1 VPRLRQPQGAG
12 ASSPGHEAPLSAA
25 AIGLSENPDLKLDLS
40 AVSLVCVTVSR
51 QIELGVTGE
60 TSGCRSSH
68 VASPPVAVQQIISP
82 VDGSVYAERTT
93 ASPDQIEAA
102 LARAHAAQRGWRATP
117 IAERA
122 EIVERMVAHMLS
134 VVDGVSEE
142 LAWQMGRPISHAPF
156 EINRGFQERAR
167 HMVSIAAESL
177 ADVAAPAK
185 DGFTRFIRKDP
196 VGTVLVVAPW
206 NYPYLTSV
214 NSIVPA
220 LLAGNTII
228 LKHATQTLLCAERYS
243 EAMRAAGIPDGV
255 FQHLH
260 ATHSDVAAMIGDERI
275 GFVVFTGS
283 VEGGHSIQ
291 RTAGE
296 RFIGTGME
304 LGGKDPSYVRA
315 DCDLAYAIAE
325 NVDGAFFNA
334 GQSCCSIERI
344 YIAAPVYD
352 AFVEGFVDLARR
364 YVLGNPLDPAT
375 TLGPMVTTKAAEFVR
390 GQIAEAIGQGARAL
404 VTEAEFANSNPGTP
418 YLAPVVLTDVDHSMR
433 VMVEES
439 FGPVIGLMK
448 VESDEEAIQ
457 LMNDSPYGLTA
468 SIWTNDIEA
477 ALAIGDRVETGT
489 WYMNRCDYV
498 DPALVWTGV
507 KDTGRGV
514 ALSVLGFDAFTRPK
528 SFHLKSL

>member
-1 VPRLRQPQGAG
+1 V
-12 ASSPGHEAPLSAA
+12 
-25 AIGLSENPDLKLDLS
+25 AI
-40 AVSLVCVTVSR
+40 
-51 QIELGVTGE
+51 
-60 TSGCRSSH
+60 
-68 VASPPVAVQQIISP
+68 QQIISP

-93 ASPDQIEAA
+93 ATPAQIETV
-102 LARAHAAQRGWRATP
+102 LARAQAAQAGWRATP
-117 IAERA
+117 LAERVA
-122 EIVERMVAHMLS
+122 IVERMVQHMQANVEAIS
-134 VVDGVSEE
+134 AE

-167 HMVSIAAESL
+167 HMSSIAAGSL
-177 ADVAAPAK
+177 ADIAAPPK

-220 LLAGNTII
+220 LLAGNTIV
-228 LKHATQTLLCAERYS
+228 LKHATQTLLCAERYA
-243 EAMRAAGIPDGV
+243 EAMTAAGVPDGV
-255 FQHLH
+255 FQHVH
-260 ATHSDVAAMIGDERI
+260 ATHADVATMINDSRI

-315 DCDLAYAIAE
+315 DCDLAYAIGE

-344 YIAAPVYD
+344 YVDAAVYD
-352 AFVEGFVDLARR
+352 EFVEGFVDLSRK

-375 TLGPMVTTKAAEFVR
+375 NLGPMVSTKAAEFVR
-390 GQIAEAIGQGARAL
+390 GQIAEAVGQGARAL
-404 VTEAEFANSNPGTP
+404 VSEAEFAASQIGTP
-418 YLAPVVLTDVDHSMR
+418 YLAPTVLTNVDHTMR
-433 VMVEES
+433 VMIEES
-439 FGPVIGLMK
+439 FGPVIGIMK
-448 VESDEEAIQ
+448 VHSDAEAIQ

-468 SIWTNDIEA
+468 SIWTSDVDA
-477 ALAIGDRVETGT
+477 AIAIGDQVETGT

-498 DPALVWTGV
+498 DPTLVWTGV

-514 ALSVLGFDAFTRPK
+514 GLSVLGFDSFTRPK
-528 SFHLKSL
+528 SFHLKTVL